1 MDFQCQLS
9 IRCFGAP
16 EEWGGARGGVVS
28 CSDEKLC
35 QQVLDGKWC
44 PRARP
49 ADVQATWLPEICSLK
64 QLFRFVEDAA
74 KART

>member
-1 MDFQCQLS
+1 MPPEHQMP
-9 IRCFGAP
+9 RCP
-16 EEWGGARGGVVS
+16 RGVGRGTWGVVS

-35 QQVLDGKWC
+35 QQVPDGKRC
-44 PRARP
+44 PQARP

-64 QLFRFVEDAA
+64 QLFRFIENVA